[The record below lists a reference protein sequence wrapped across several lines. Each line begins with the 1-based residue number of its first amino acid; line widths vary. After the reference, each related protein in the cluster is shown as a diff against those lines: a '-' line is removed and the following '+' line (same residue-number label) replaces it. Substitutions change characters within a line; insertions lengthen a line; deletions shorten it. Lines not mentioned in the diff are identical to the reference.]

1 MDGRRSR
8 WRSLGEWM
16 VAAALMA
23 AVALFGL
30 NLLGEFRG
38 PDPAIP
44 QAEETGAAAP
54 PPPSAV
60 PPRAVSVPF
69 VPLAGNVRIQVGE
82 FAADVLARVRDL
94 VQAGADVV
102 ERRADGERTT
112 REFRHAGGRFFL
124 VTESS
129 EDAQPRITAIFIP

>member
-8 WRSLGEWM
+8 WRSLFEWT

-23 AVALFGL
+23 AVAFLGL
-30 NLLGEFRG
+30 NLLGQYR
-38 PDPAIP
+38 DPEPLPPEKA
-44 QAEETGAAAP
+44 AFGGAP
-54 PPPSAV
+54 TPPSAV
-60 PPRAVSVPF
+60 PPRAVSVPLL
-69 VPLAGNVRIQVGE
+69 PLGGNVRIQVGE
-82 FAADVLARVRDL
+82 FAADALARIRDL

-129 EDAQPRITAIFIP
+129 ADAQPRVTGIFIP